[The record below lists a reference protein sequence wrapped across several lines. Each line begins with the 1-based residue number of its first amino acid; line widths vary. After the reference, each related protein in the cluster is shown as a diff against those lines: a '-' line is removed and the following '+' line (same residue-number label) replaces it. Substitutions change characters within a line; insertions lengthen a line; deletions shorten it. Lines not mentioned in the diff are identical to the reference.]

1 MGQLTTTVF
10 TVTEFCHHTGIS
22 NDELNEFVSLGMI
35 EPLEIETQEW
45 YFDDHALVITHRALK
60 LHKELALDWHGIA
73 IALTL
78 LDENERLKQE
88 NKQLRQ
94 QLMRFIDES

>member
-22 NDELNEFVSLGMI
+22 NDELNEFVSGTI

-78 LDENERLKQE
+78 LDENEQLKQE

>member
-22 NDELNEFVSLGMI
+22 SDDLKEFVALGVI

-45 YFDDHALVITHRALK
+45 FFDDNAIVVTHRALK

-78 LDENERLKQE
+78 LDENEQLKQE

-94 QLMRFIDES
+94 QLMRFIDKL

>member
-22 NDELNEFVSLGMI
+22 NDVLKEFVALGVI

-45 YFDDHALVITHRALK
+45 FFDDNAVVVTHRALK

-73 IALTL
+73 TL
-78 LDENERLKQE
+78 LDENEQLKQE

-94 QLMRFIDES
+94 QLMRFINE